1 MTPRRSGQHRLEP
14 GPGPRH
20 GRAGEARVLQ
30 PGLCFPS
37 SKMLVKLA
45 RSQRTEDAFC
55 ECSRSQDKMTVNFSR
70 NYGHAVKVSFGI
82 LPLIYR
88 AVRSLRFRPWGVR
101 TPCPQQAESRTQL
114 QKDRVTRS
122 GGERYRPRRRES

>member
-1 MTPRRSGQHRLEP
+1 MTPRRSGHHRLEP

-37 SKMLVKLA
+37 SKMLAKLT

-55 ECSRSQDKMTVNFSR
+55 ECSRSQDKMTVNCSR

-88 AVRSLRFRPWGVR
+88 AVRSLRFRPWGER
-101 TPCPQQAESRTQL
+101 TPCPQQAESRRQL